1 MLFIFDENYLI
12 KEWDMKQKVY
22 VAVVAA
28 FLFIFLPLNGAF
40 AAEMGEP
47 PDMDEAAELGE
58 PDDMEEPADMDMTE
72 EGGEVEAEVDT
83 EEAAEV
89 VTEEPRVVGRDE
101 VRTDMELLKAD
112 ASLLAE
118 KALEMAKVGDEDL
131 KLETDA
137 LRAMLEAFL
146 QAKEKLSVSHEILVK
161 DYAELKTNLAEHL
174 SSWEAGLADISNE
187 NIKKK
192 ATKRRKLV
200 INTFKKVMEIMEEVE
215 KDFPKLIS
223 DSADVNSFLVYDLST
238 GGLGEIEGALSDIA
252 KASKDI
258 QELIDDL
265 IEVVNKLPALP
276 SK

>member
-1 MLFIFDENYLI
+1 
-12 KEWDMKQKVY
+12 MKQKVY

-28 FLFIFLPLNGAF
+28 FLCIFLPLNGAF

-58 PDDMEEPADMDMTE
+58 PDDMEKPADIDMTE
-72 EGGEVEAEVDT
+72 KGGEVEAEVDT

-101 VRTDMELLKAD
+101 VRTDIELLKAH

-200 INTFKKVMEIMEEVE
+200 IKTFKKVMEIMEEVE